1 MTPAR
6 MRATTTR
13 RGIPHSKLESDD
25 ELPTNEIEAL
35 AQTPE
40 PAASGRAT
48 RRDLAVRDF
57 TQLRTDGPPSKPR
70 GEYSIPTVRGIPSD
84 VVSGSIVVT
93 EVSAPKKA
101 TRRAAATTP
110 RPAGIRLANVTR
122 SQITVVIDGETV
134 TLDRQN
140 AVALAQLIMTAFG

>member
-1 MTPAR
+1 

-84 VVSGSIVVT
+84 VVSGSIADVG
-93 EVSAPKKA
+93 APKRA
-101 TRRAAATTP
+101 TRHREVTTP
-110 RPAGIRLANVTR
+110 LPAAIRLANTNR
-122 SQITVVIDGETV
+122 REITVVIDGRPV
-134 TLDRQN
+134 TLDREN
-140 AVALAQLIMTAFG
+140 AVVLAQLIMTAFG